1 MRLPVDVSGARC
13 YDSAINE
20 LTIVANDYYDHF
32 ADSLQNDYNQ
42 SSGFNKEEV
51 TAGIIKRTIIE
62 AGVPEDKV
70 EDAYDAFKRE
80 LVASKY
86 VKVDKSGK
94 IIMQTSEVDFTNIEF
109 NDPVFIEHA
118 EICNRSRVLQYVSK
132 ALVNLAK
139 AFCISLQTRQGRVY
153 T

>member
-51 TAGIIKRTIIE
+51 TADIIKRTIIE

-109 NDPVFIEHA
+109 NDPVLIEHA
-118 EICNRSRVLQYVSK
+118 EMIKETFVKAMKEKGSKRLKLLMVTSRPLK
-132 ALVNLAK
+132 TKRRNM
-139 AFCISLQTRQGRVY
+139 
-153 T
+153 

>member
-51 TAGIIKRTIIE
+51 TADIIKRTIIE

-80 LVASKY
+80 LVASEY

-109 NDPVFIEHA
+109 NDPVLIEHS
-118 EICNRSRVLQYVSK
+118 E
-132 ALVNLAK
+132 
-139 AFCISLQTRQGRVY
+139 
-153 T
+153 